1 MFLEE
6 KMTWY
11 EAKAACKARSGHL
24 VEVDTEEKQ
33 TLLTAEVQ
41 RRGLHSTHYMWI
53 DLNDLDSEGVWRW
66 SQSGTVASFTAWSG
80 GQPNSLNGEQDC
92 VGLDLGNSKWNDLWC
107 GRREHE
113 GDSFGAICEM

>member
-1 MFLEE
+1 
-6 KMTWY
+6 MTWY

-24 VEVDTEEKQ
+24 VEVNTEEKQ

-66 SQSGTVASFTAWSG
+66 SQSGTVASFSAWNA
-80 GQPNSLNGEQDC
+80 GQPNGPTNGGQHC
-92 VGLDLGNSKWNDLWC
+92 VGLDQSTKWNDLWC
-107 GRREHE
+107 DRREF
-113 GDSFGAICEM
+113 GSTSFGAICEYWSI